1 MNDVK
6 CIQES
11 AAEDVI
17 CIPVLAFPKASKIGL
32 AETILHKRIRVRV
45 GVSRRDRVRMPFVQ
59 LQLAVVQDGSETN

>member
-45 GVSRRDRVRMPFVQ
+45 RRDRVRMPFVQ

>member
-32 AETILHKRIRVRV
+32 AETILHKRIRVR
-45 GVSRRDRVRMPFVQ
+45 RDRVRMPFVQ

>member
-1 MNDVK
+1 MNNVK

-32 AETILHKRIRVRV
+32 AETILHKRVRVRV
-45 GVSRRDRVRMPFVQ
+45 GFLGGKGLGCHSF
-59 LQLAVVQDGSETN
+59 NCN